1 MAEEVEL
8 GAQDCEAYLRNY
20 GYLRTEPGDWTQ
32 QRQGRKGKRGKH
44 VGTRKTK
51 ATKKTNRGA
60 LKLAISDLQRFAEIK
75 KTGKLDRETRDLIR
89 RKRCPHSDPVPMVM
103 TRSTAHSAHPQ
114 PGGTIRKWGRVDLTY
129 RINSYPGENRLLREE
144 VDETIARAFQVWAD
158 VTPLKFRLVA
168 EKADIEIE
176 FARGKH
182 GNCRFHF
189 DGSGNT
195 LAHAYFPGE
204 GLLGDVHFD
213 AAERWTIQSPQGT
226 NLFIVA
232 VHELGHSLGLDH
244 AEHRDAV
251 MYPWYPGYL
260 GSSYIFELP
269 AVDVMAIQALY
280 GAP

>member
-1 MAEEVEL
+1 M
-8 GAQDCEAYLRNY
+8 
-20 GYLRTEPGDWTQ
+20 TQ
-32 QRQGRKGKRGKH
+32 PHVGRKGSRQYVGSRRGQVKKKR
-44 VGTRKTK
+44 
-51 ATKKTNRGA
+51 ANRGA
-60 LKLAISDLQRFAEIK
+60 LKLAIRDLQQFAEIK
-75 KTGKLDRETRDLIR
+75 KTGKLDLETRDLLS
-89 RKRCPHSDPVPMVM
+89 RKRCPHSDPVPMVT
-103 TRSTAHSAHPQ
+103 TRSNAHGTYLQ

-129 RINSYPGENRLLREE
+129 RINSYPGENRLLAGE

-158 VTPLKFRLVA
+158 VTPLTFRPVT
-168 EKADIEIE
+168 KKPDIDIE
-176 FARGKH
+176 FTRGKH
-182 GNCRFHF
+182 GNCRLHF

-244 AEHRDAV
+244 ADHRDAV
-251 MYPWYPGYL
+251 MFPWYPGYL
-260 GSSYIFELP
+260 GSSYLYQLP
-269 AVDVMAIQALY
+269 AVDVTAIQALY